1 MGAKYKGRYFIMIF
15 YTIARSMITGLALL
29 MIFIELADVPAV
41 FATEKNICRAT
52 HYAGTFRLEP
62 GKAVELATRHNI
74 SYVAVG
80 QEKIADVVPVAPKQ
94 IRIVG
99 IKHGSTNLIITY
111 DNDYAEEYEIC
122 VTQGYT
128 VEVLD
133 GIITNPNTSLIG
145 W

>member
-1 MGAKYKGRYFIMIF
+1 
-15 YTIARSMITGLALL
+15 MITGLALL
-29 MIFIELADVPAV
+29 MILIVLADVPAV
-41 FATEKNICRAT
+41 FAKEKNIRRAT
-52 HYAGTFRLEP
+52 HYAGAFRLEP
-62 GKAVELATRHNI
+62 GKALELATRHNI

-80 QEKIADVVPVAPKQ
+80 EEKIADVVPVAPMK

-99 IKHGSTNLIITY
+99 AKHGSTNLIITY
-111 DNDYAEEYEIC
+111 DNNYSEEYDIC
-122 VTQGYT
+122 VTRGYT